1 MQKYYFYETMKMMV
15 FLYFCAFTI
24 NVSYGGFT
32 LRKIIHMGLGFLLC
46 HNKKFY
52 FIFDASN
59 ESEYAMQKINMDNY

>member
-1 MQKYYFYETMKMMV
+1 
-15 FLYFCAFTI
+15 
-24 NVSYGGFT
+24 
-32 LRKIIHMGLGFLLC
+32 MGLGFLLC